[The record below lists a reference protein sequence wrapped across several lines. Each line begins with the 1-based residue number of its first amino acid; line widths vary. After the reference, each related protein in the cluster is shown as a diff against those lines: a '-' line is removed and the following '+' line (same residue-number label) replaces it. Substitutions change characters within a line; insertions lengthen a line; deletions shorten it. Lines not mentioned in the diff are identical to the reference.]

1 MEESPPIST
10 APPVF
15 RGFERELSGPPTAAP
30 PKAKTGPILLILF
43 IALLGFGAAGTIG
56 YFTLKRLL
64 PAGSSSKIA
73 REEEAGGG
81 TGGESTRREPEINTP
96 PDTRAPG
103 EGNRGVFVPPAP
115 EKRSGSGAKP
125 GGTAMEKPAKTAKDE
140 LFPESRTR
148 NLTEADL
155 KGKSAWE
162 LTLIRNEIYA
172 RHGYVFKRAELANHF
187 KKRPWYK
194 PVTGDQERVWRQM
207 SETERRNV
215 EFIQEYQNRTGLR
228 SLRPP
233 SLMLPVQIASASLR
247 FVPRTPS
254 SQKQPEPPAPP
265 APPVRRKQPVICI
278 DPGHPSEVGIG
289 TRGRKVTEV
298 GIAWE
303 VALKIKK
310 ILEKEG
316 WTVVLTKSREREYV
330 KNRDRAMV
338 ANRANADLMVRLHC
352 DSTGGSGTATF
363 YPDRQGRKQGVRGP
377 QQDVIDRS
385 REMATV
391 FHKTMM
397 RSLKGSLRDRGLHA
411 DIKTL
416 IGSRQGALT
425 GSIFSR
431 VPVLLVE
438 MCVLPYP
445 SDEAFIASEAGQ
457 MKMANA
463 IADGIRAAIRRTSAS
478 GK

>member
-1 MEESPPIST
+1 MEREATATATT
-10 APPVF
+10 APPK
-15 RGFERELSGPPTAAP
+15 P
-30 PKAKTGPILLILF
+30 KTGLILLILF
-43 IALLGFGAAGTIG
+43 IALLGFSAAGTIG

-64 PAGSSSKIA
+64 PSGSSSKIA

-81 TGGESTRREPEINTP
+81 VSTRKEPEIKTP
-96 PDTRAPG
+96 PNTRGPG
-103 EGNRGVFVPPAP
+103 EENRGVFVPPDTG
-115 EKRSGSGAKP
+115 KRSDSGAKP
-125 GGTAMEKPAKTAKDE
+125 GGNAIEKPTKTAKDE
-140 LFPESRTR
+140 LIPESRTR

-172 RHGYVFKRAELANHF
+172 RHGYIFKRAELANHF
-187 KKRPWYK
+187 KKCPWYK
-194 PVTGDQERVWRQM
+194 PVSGDQEWVWRKM

-215 EFIQEYQNRTGLR
+215 EFIQEYQNKTGLR
-228 SLRPP
+228 SQHLP
-233 SLMLPVQIASASLR
+233 SLMLPVQIASASLH
-247 FVPRTPS
+247 FVLLAPVAL
-254 SQKQPEPPAPP
+254 KQPKPPMPP

-303 VALKIKK
+303 IARKIKQ
-310 ILEKEG
+310 ILEADG

-352 DSTGGSGTATF
+352 DSIGGSGTATF

-397 RSLKGSLRDRGLHA
+397 RSLQGSLRDRGLHP

-438 MCVLPYP
+438 MCVLTYP
-445 SDEAFIASEAGQ
+445 SDEAFIATEAGQ
-457 MKMANA
+457 RKMANA
-463 IADGIRAAIRRTSAS
+463 IAAGIRAAILRSCAS